1 MVKFTYVEEYLE
13 VIAGCRDTKTGQINS
28 NWIFHMAP
36 IINLARYDVNVLESM
51 TMHVLAGNPLTER
64 QGELALKIVLKYQRQ
79 LAAKGVDISPLT
91 DPNWRVPL
99 RKMDYSQELSLQ
111 DDRLIVRFPY
121 STELISNIRNFAGQ
135 SQGYCHYNKS
145 DDRRVWEVGFTEYN
159 VSWLYTW
166 ANANNFSI
174 SDDIKLVMQKIIEL
188 EKVPYRIELYL
199 NGDHFGIH
207 HAPPSLVDYVNTN
220 LGGFDLTNLLKL
232 IDASSILGYTIDP
245 DLATAVSTE
254 YGPRFYNLISNKQIR
269 INPDTFMATDDFESI
284 IDYADTVQR
293 WPIVIYEPD
302 LSGRMLNKIKAIRS
316 PVWENKQQKNPI
328 IDSKFNYIHT
338 TVPIRNMNPIPLIIS
353 SAGLMFGGDKQLMLP
368 RTDKVVFC
376 TVDVYTK
383 QGNSKVKDIA
393 S

>member
-1 MVKFTYVEEYLE
+1 
-13 VIAGCRDTKTGQINS
+13 
-28 NWIFHMAP
+28 
-36 IINLARYDVNVLESM
+36 
-51 TMHVLAGNPLTER
+51 
-64 QGELALKIVLKYQRQ
+64 
-79 LAAKGVDISPLT
+79 
-91 DPNWRVPL
+91 
-99 RKMDYSQELSLQ
+99 
-111 DDRLIVRFPY
+111 
-121 STELISNIRNFAGQ
+121 
-135 SQGYCHYNKS
+135 
-145 DDRRVWEVGFTEYN
+145 
-159 VSWLYTW
+159 
-166 ANANNFSI
+166 
-174 SDDIKLVMQKIIEL
+174 
-188 EKVPYRIELYL
+188 
-199 NGDHFGIH
+199 
-207 HAPPSLVDYVNTN
+207 VDYVNTN
-220 LGGFDLTNLLKL
+220 LGGFELTNLLKL

-245 DLATAVSTE
+245 DLATAVSME

-302 LSGRMLNKIKAIRS
+302 LSGRMLNKIKAIRRQ
-316 PVWENKQQKNPI
+316 VWENKQQKNPT

-353 SAGLMFGGDKQLMLP
+353 SAGLMFGGDKQLMLH